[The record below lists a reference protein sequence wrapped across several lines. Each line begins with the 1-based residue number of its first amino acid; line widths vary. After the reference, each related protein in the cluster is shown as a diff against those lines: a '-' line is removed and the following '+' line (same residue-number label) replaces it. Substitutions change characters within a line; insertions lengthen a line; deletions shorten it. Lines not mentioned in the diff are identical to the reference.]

1 MKKQIVV
8 DGIVYEAVGK
18 ASGKVKVK
26 KAKVKA
32 KKSTVSKRKPNT
44 AKGEYWA
51 GFKVK
56 EQFKHTC
63 SNGKTYNAVKGVTKD
78 DNEMT
83 LVGIHKG
90 AFWKR
95 AF

>member
-8 DGIVYEAVGK
+8 DGILYEAV
-18 ASGKVKVK
+18 ASGKDKRK
-26 KAKVKA
+26 TAKPVKA
-32 KKSTVSKRKPNT
+32 KKSKVSKRKPNT
-44 AKGEYWA
+44 AKGEYWE

-56 EQFKHTC
+56 GMKKHTC

-78 DNEMT
+78 GNEMT